1 MVSNPLAGDFQ
12 HGLFSFGCHD
22 APERRLES
30 PVALR
35 MSEDNLIL
43 SASEGHAGSVTV
55 RGRRPAEPVP
65 QNALPEWSS
74 PPLAMIG
81 AGDRARITLEI
92 YDDLAVAE
100 TEWESFER
108 HADCTVFQTYGF
120 LAAWQRHVGTRKG
133 TVPAIVM
140 GRDEGGRLLFIL
152 QLAVESSGLFRRL
165 TWLGSDLCDY
175 NAPLLDARFFQE
187 INAECFV
194 ALWHEVIA
202 ALHAD
207 PRFRFDCVDL
217 QKMPE
222 TVGAQTNPF
231 VHLPVLAHPSGAY
244 VAQLG
249 GDWNVFYA
257 AKRSASTRKK
267 ERKQLKQ
274 LGEYGEVRFVDVD
287 RADRERTL
295 ATLLDQKSHAFAHM
309 GVEDIFARPGY
320 REFFQAVATDPDL
333 HDLTHMSR
341 LDIGATVAAANLGLR
356 FRDCYYLIVSSYHD
370 GEFTRFG
377 PGRAHLNELLSHA
390 IETGFRRFDFTVGD
404 EPYKRDWSDTELRMY
419 DYLAAVTL
427 RGRLLVAT
435 STAFRRAKRFIKQT
449 PALWHAFSR
458 GRELVSVIKRH

>member
-1 MVSNPLAGDFQ
+1 MVSEALAADFQ
-12 HGLFSFGCHD
+12 QGLFSFGCHD
-22 APERRLES
+22 AAETRLES

-43 SASEGHAGSVTV
+43 SASEGHAGSGTAQ
-55 RGRRPAEPVP
+55 RPRPIEPIR
-65 QNALPEWSS
+65 QHALPESSS
-74 PPLAMIG
+74 PPLAMTG

-92 YDDLAVAE
+92 YNDLPAAE
-100 TEWESFER
+100 AEWKAFER

-140 GRDEGGRLLFIL
+140 GHSEEGRLFFIL
-152 QLAVESSGLFRRL
+152 QLAVENSGLFPRL

-175 NAPLLDARFFQE
+175 NAPLLDARFSHE
-187 INAECFV
+187 VDAERFV
-194 ALWHEVIA
+194 ALWHEVVA
-202 ALHAD
+202 ALRAD

-244 VAQLG
+244 VAHLG
-249 GDWNVFYA
+249 SDWNAFYA
-257 AKRSASTRKK
+257 TKRSASTRKK

-320 REFFQAVATDPDL
+320 REFFQAIATDPAL
-333 HDLTHMSR
+333 HGLTHMSR

-377 PGRAHLNELLSHA
+377 PGRAHLNDLLRHA
-390 IETGFRRFDFTVGD
+390 IETGFRSFDFTVGD

-419 DYLAAVTL
+419 DYLAAVTV

-435 STAFRRAKRFIKQT
+435 STAFRRTKRFIKQT

-458 GRELVSVIKRH
+458 ARELVSVIKRH